1 MNLDNPLTWHLD
13 AEAPDLELLTRDRLI
28 ARWQHGSDSFF
39 WRAQESRRLVPRQ
52 AGGLLR
58 YAWPDVLAF
67 EGGPPP
73 AGLEAAYRRNLLTE
87 DQVAAFC
94 ACSPG
99 SIVDQAKSGLLPCRR
114 IGRAY
119 RFVPAEVELWQA
131 RRWRP
136 RSRRDQGS
144 AQ

>member
-1 MNLDNPLTWHLD
+1 MNLDNPRTWHLD
-13 AEAPDLELLTRDRLI
+13 AEASDLELLTRERLI
-28 ARWQHGSDSFF
+28 ERWQHGSNSFF
-39 WRAQESRRLVPRQ
+39 WRAQESHRLVPRQ

-58 YAWPDVLAF
+58 YVWADVFAF

-99 SIVDQAKSGLLPCRR
+99 SIVDHARSGLLPCRR

-119 RFVPAEVELWQA
+119 RFVPAEVERWQA
-131 RRWRP
+131 CRWRP
-136 RSRRDQGS
+136 RSRRNQGS

>member
-1 MNLDNPLTWHLD
+1 MNLDNPITWHLD
-13 AEAPDLELLTRDRLI
+13 AEAPNLELLTRDHLI

-39 WRAQESRRLVPRQ
+39 WRAQESRRLVPWQ

-58 YAWPDVLAF
+58 YTWPDILAF

-99 SIVDQAKSGLLPCRR
+99 SIVDQAKSGMLPCRR

-119 RFVPAEVELWQA
+119 RFVPVEVKRWQA
-131 RRWRP
+131 RCWHRQ
-136 RSRRDQGS
+136 SRRDQGS